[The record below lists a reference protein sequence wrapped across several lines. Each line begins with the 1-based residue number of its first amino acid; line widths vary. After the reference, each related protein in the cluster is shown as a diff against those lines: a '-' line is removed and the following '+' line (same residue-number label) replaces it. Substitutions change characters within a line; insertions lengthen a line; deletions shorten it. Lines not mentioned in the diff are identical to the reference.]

1 MVEIR
6 KPIAV
11 SEAVRSALAEVRP
24 LEAEKAPLSECDGRV
39 LAEAVQADHDEPP
52 FDRSPYDGFA
62 VRAED
67 TTGAS
72 VEGPVEL
79 KVIEEI
85 AAGDVGR
92 ERIGKAEAAR
102 IMTGAPIPEGADAV
116 VMLEHVEE
124 TKHDGGEPYILVPN
138 AYRAGDNISRQGEDT
153 AEGTVQVEKGTVVT
167 SGVKAVLATF
177 GYAEVEVAR
186 RPVVGIFAT
195 GTELLDVAEEVV
207 PGKIRN
213 SNAYT
218 LAAQVRQVGAEARYY
233 GILKDDFDLCYEA
246 VRGALDEVDVLVTTG
261 GASVGDY
268 DYLQEIFRKLDA
280 EVCFNK
286 VAMRPGSV
294 TTVAKW
300 QGKTLFAL
308 SGNPSACFVGFELFT
323 RPVLRTMLGAKRPY
337 LQKTEAVLE
346 KDFPKANPF
355 TRFTRAKVDFHAGK
369 LYAKPVGLD
378 KSNAVTPLAH
388 ANAFIVLPGGT
399 KGYEKGSAVDVLLL
413 NGEDEQWTVS

>member
-11 SEAVRSALAEVRP
+11 SEAVRRALADVEP
-24 LEAEKAPLSECDGRV
+24 LGAEKVALSESDGRV
-39 LAEAVQADHDEPP
+39 LAEDVRADHDEPP

-62 VRAED
+62 LRAED
-67 TTGAS
+67 TAGS
-72 VEGPVEL
+72 GPAEL

-92 ERIGKAEAAR
+92 KRIGAAEAAR

-116 VMLEHVEE
+116 VMMEQVEE
-124 TKHDGGEPYILVPN
+124 AKRGDGEPYILVPDT
-138 AYRAGDNISRQGEDT
+138 YRAGDNISRQGEDT
-153 AEGTVQVEKGTVVT
+153 AKGTVQVERGTPVT
-167 SGVKAVLATF
+167 PGVKAVLATF

-195 GTELLDVAEEVV
+195 GTELLDVDEEIVA
-207 PGKIRN
+207 GKIRN

-218 LAAQVRQVGAEARYY
+218 LVSQVHQTGAKARYY

-246 VRGALDEVDVLVTTG
+246 VRNALEEVDVLVTTG

-280 EVCFNK
+280 DICFNK

-308 SGNPSACFVGFELFT
+308 SGNPAACFVGFELFT
-323 RPVLRTMLGAKRPY
+323 RPVLKTMLGAARPY
-337 LQKTEAVLE
+337 LKKTEAVLGR
-346 KDFPKANPF
+346 DFPKANPF
-355 TRFTRAKVDFHAGK
+355 TRFTRAKVDFQAGK
-369 LYAKPVGLD
+369 LHAKPIGLD

-388 ANAFIVLPGGT
+388 ANALIVLPGGT
-399 KGYEKGSAVDVLLL
+399 EGYERDSIVNVLLL
-413 NGEDEQWTVS
+413 NGEDTQWTVN